1 MSFIASFLFLAII
14 ILHDE
19 YKIYREKKRVAP
31 ESQKRIR
38 QFNSYMK
45 KVEEL
50 RKKDYSHS
58 SK

>member
-31 ESQKRIR
+31 ESQRRIR
-38 QFNSYMK
+38 QFNAHMK
-45 KVEEL
+45 KLEEL

-58 SK
+58 GK